1 MTNRLRALRELARI
15 SQKELAHK
23 ARITPEHLCRLEKG
37 LHTPE
42 AKTMKRL
49 ADALGVDVGS
59 VFLPKDEPET
69 VQNGGSECA

>member
-1 MTNRLRALRELARI
+1 M

-23 ARITPEHLCRLEKG
+23 AKITPEHLCRLEKG

-42 AKTMKRL
+42 TKTMKRL

-59 VFLPKDEPET
+59 VFLPESEPET
-69 VQNGGSECA
+69 VQRGGSE